1 MTKIRIP
8 YDNNCQMLHIAEDN
22 LAAVLLPKLNEEKS
36 RKSEIEIVSSSLD
49 NPISSPRLE
58 ELAVGKHN
66 IVIISSDHTRPV
78 PAHIIMPEI
87 LKRIRSVNSNARVR
101 ILIAT
106 GFHRPPT
113 HDELLNKYGKEIV
126 DNEEIVIHSAKESEC
141 FSIGTL
147 PSGGECFI
155 NKTAVEA
162 DLLIS
167 DGFIEAHLF
176 AGFSGGRKAVLPGI
190 ASAETIQANHSGA
203 FIADTLSRS
212 GILDGNKVH
221 RDMVYAARKAKLAFI
236 VNVTLDSEGKINAC
250 FSGDALKA
258 HEEGCRFL
266 LDRFLIKAEPTD
278 ITISSNGGYPLDQN
292 LYQSVKGMTA
302 AEAANREGGII
313 IMVAGCRD
321 GHGGEAFYG
330 NLISA
335 PSPKE
340 YYEKA
345 SKTPYQETTPEQ
357 WGSQILARI
366 LSSHTVYLVSTF
378 MDQKTAER
386 IGIKV
391 FPTVDEALSKAYE
404 VLGKN
409 SKVTVIP
416 DGPAVI
422 ARAE

>member
-1 MTKIRIP
+1 MTREIAIP
-8 YDNNCQMLHIAEDN
+8 YDKGCQLLHIREDN
-22 LAAVLLPKLNEEKS
+22 LAAVLTP
-36 RKSEIEIVSSSLD
+36 RKEAENALSEAEIVSSSLD
-49 NPISSPRLE
+49 NPIASPPLE
-58 ELAVGKHN
+58 ELAAGKKD

-78 PAHIIMPEI
+78 PAHIIMPE
-87 LKRIRSVNSNARVR
+87 LLRRIRSVNRQAMIR
-101 ILIAT
+101 ILVAT

-113 HDELLNKYGKEIV
+113 HEELTLKYGEAIV
-126 DNEEIVIHSAKESEC
+126 RDEEIVIHSSRESEC
-141 FSIGTL
+141 ISIGTL
-147 PSGGECFI
+147 PGGGDCLI
-155 NKTAVEA
+155 NRIAAEA

-203 FIADTLSRS
+203 YIADARSRS

-221 RDMVYAARKAKLAFI
+221 KDMVFAARAARLAFI
-236 VNVTLDSEGKINAC
+236 VNVTLDSEGHVNAC
-250 FSGDALKA
+250 FSGDAVEA
-258 HEEGCRFL
+258 HEAGCRYL
-266 LDRFLIKAEPTD
+266 LDRFLIKAGKTD

-321 GHGGEAFYG
+321 GHGGEAFYN

-335 PSPKE
+335 ANPRE

-345 SKTPYQETTPEQ
+345 SGTPRSETTPEQ

-366 LSSHTVYLVSTF
+366 LTRHTVYLVSTF
-378 MDQKTAER
+378 ISEDITGAIGIRVFKTA
-386 IGIKV
+386 
-391 FPTVDEALSKAYE
+391 DEALEEAYK
-404 VLGKN
+404 VLGAD
-409 SKVTVIP
+409 SKVTIIP

-422 ARAE
+422 VE